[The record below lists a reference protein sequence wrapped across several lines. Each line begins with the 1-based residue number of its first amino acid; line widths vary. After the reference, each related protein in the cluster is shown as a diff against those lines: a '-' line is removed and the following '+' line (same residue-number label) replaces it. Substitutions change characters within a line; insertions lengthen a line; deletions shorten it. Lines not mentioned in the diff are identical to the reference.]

1 MALLAIPFWIVT
13 GLRCGPTS
21 RSSLAQPLRS
31 FWSFA
36 GLFAIG
42 AMGGGDV
49 KMIGAVML
57 WIPLPLFMPML
68 TIMAIGGGILS
79 AVMLIHMKLR
89 PSDKPVEVPYGVAI
103 AAQAFGRFTNNIL
116 TSFRLSVQPE
126 GKARPSLVG
135 AGGRQIVMDT
145 RKIMLI
151 VGALVIAISAAFG
164 VNQMMRGAAAPQARA
179 AAAPEITG
187 PMILVATRQLPVGT
201 IVGPDSFR
209 FQPWPKELVEKAYF
223 LKDKTDVNTLVG
235 TVVRYPITAGQPLTQ
250 GALVHPDD
258 RGFLAAALGP
268 GMRAVTVKVSQEQ
281 GVAGFVFP
289 GDRVDVVLAQTI
301 AVQEGSSYPDKQIFT
316 AETIVRNVRVLATD
330 QRYDAEDETGKTP
343 VRTFGSVTLEAT
355 PEIAEK
361 IAVAQDMGK
370 LSLALRPL
378 AESTGDL
385 DAAIASGAKSTFRP
399 RAVQPQKRRCW
410 PKWPRVRPPAARR

>member
-1 MALLAIPFWIVT
+1 
-13 GLRCGPTS
+13 
-21 RSSLAQPLRS
+21 
-31 FWSFA
+31 
-36 GLFAIG
+36 
-42 AMGGGDV
+42 
-49 KMIGAVML
+49 
-57 WIPLPLFMPML
+57 
-68 TIMAIGGGILS
+68 
-79 AVMLIHMKLR
+79 
-89 PSDKPVEVPYGVAI
+89 
-103 AAQAFGRFTNNIL
+103 
-116 TSFRLSVQPE
+116 
-126 GKARPSLVG
+126 
-135 AGGRQIVMDT
+135 MDT

-164 VNQMMRGAAAPQARA
+164 VNLMMRGAATPQARA
-179 AAAPEITG
+179 AAAPDITG

-223 LKDKTDVNTLVG
+223 MKDKTDVNTLVG

-301 AVQEGSSYPDKQIFT
+301 SVEEGSSFPDKQIFT
-316 AETIVRNVRVLATD
+316 AETIVRNVRILATD

-378 AESTGDL
+378 AESAGEL
-385 DAAIASGAKSTFRP
+385 DAAIASGDINVPARGGS
-399 RAVQPQKRRCW
+399 AAEKRMLAEA
-410 PKWPRVRPPAARR
+410 AARPVASRSTVTTGGDVSRFWIPVRGRVNSSRAPQAAMNGGGSMPSNGGAVSVPTGPVVRVTRGDKMTEVPVGGK

>member
-1 MALLAIPFWIVT
+1 
-13 GLRCGPTS
+13 
-21 RSSLAQPLRS
+21 
-31 FWSFA
+31 
-36 GLFAIG
+36 
-42 AMGGGDV
+42 
-49 KMIGAVML
+49 
-57 WIPLPLFMPML
+57 
-68 TIMAIGGGILS
+68 
-79 AVMLIHMKLR
+79 
-89 PSDKPVEVPYGVAI
+89 
-103 AAQAFGRFTNNIL
+103 
-116 TSFRLSVQPE
+116 
-126 GKARPSLVG
+126 
-135 AGGRQIVMDT
+135 MDT

-151 VGALVIAISAAFG
+151 VGALVIAIGAAFG
-164 VNQMMRGAAAPQARA
+164 VNQMMRGASAPEARA

-201 IVGPDSFR
+201 IIGPDSFR

-223 LKDKTDVNTLVG
+223 MKEKTDVNTLVG

-289 GDRVDVVLAQTI
+289 GDRVDVLLAQTI
-301 AVQEGSSYPDKQIFT
+301 EVKEGSSYPDDQIFT

-355 PEIAEK
+355 PDLAER
-361 IAVAQDMGK
+361 IAVAQSMGK
-370 LSLALRPL
+370 LSLALRPR
-378 AESTGDL
+378 AESTGGL
-385 DAAIASGAKSTFRP
+385 EAAIASGDINVPAKGGTEAERRMLAQAQARP
-399 RAVQPQKRRCW
+399 VTSKTATTGGDVSRFWIPVSGRVGGGSRPQQQMGGA
-410 PKWPRVRPPAARR
+410 PAAPAGGNYGPTAPSGPVVRVTRGDKVTEVSVGGK

>member
-1 MALLAIPFWIVT
+1 
-13 GLRCGPTS
+13 
-21 RSSLAQPLRS
+21 
-31 FWSFA
+31 
-36 GLFAIG
+36 
-42 AMGGGDV
+42 
-49 KMIGAVML
+49 
-57 WIPLPLFMPML
+57 
-68 TIMAIGGGILS
+68 
-79 AVMLIHMKLR
+79 
-89 PSDKPVEVPYGVAI
+89 
-103 AAQAFGRFTNNIL
+103 
-116 TSFRLSVQPE
+116 
-126 GKARPSLVG
+126 
-135 AGGRQIVMDT
+135 MDT

-151 VGALVIAISAAFG
+151 VGALVIAIGAAFG
-164 VNQMMRGAAAPQARA
+164 VNQIMRGAAAPPARA

-223 LKDKTDVNTLVG
+223 LKDKTDVQNLVG

-289 GDRVDVVLAQTI
+289 GDRVDVLLAQTI
-301 AVQEGSSYPDKQIFT
+301 EVKEGSSYPDSQLYT

-343 VRTFGSVTLEAT
+343 VSTFGSVTLEAT
-355 PEIAEK
+355 PELAEN
-361 IAVAQDMGK
+361 IAVAQSMGK

-378 AESTGDL
+378 AESSGEL
-385 DAAIASGAKSTFRP
+385 EAAIASGEINVPEKGGAAAERRMLAEAKARP
-399 RAVQPQKRRCW
+399 TTSKTATTGGDVSRFWVPVRGRVGGNGRAPSMGGGAQAAPSGGNYA
-410 PKWPRVRPPAARR
+410 PAAPSGPSVRITRGDKVTEVPVGGK

>member
-1 MALLAIPFWIVT
+1 
-13 GLRCGPTS
+13 
-21 RSSLAQPLRS
+21 
-31 FWSFA
+31 
-36 GLFAIG
+36 
-42 AMGGGDV
+42 
-49 KMIGAVML
+49 
-57 WIPLPLFMPML
+57 
-68 TIMAIGGGILS
+68 
-79 AVMLIHMKLR
+79 
-89 PSDKPVEVPYGVAI
+89 
-103 AAQAFGRFTNNIL
+103 
-116 TSFRLSVQPE
+116 
-126 GKARPSLVG
+126 
-135 AGGRQIVMDT
+135 MDT

-151 VGALVIAISAAFG
+151 VGALVIAIGAAFG
-164 VNQMMRGAAAPQARA
+164 VNQMMRGATAPQARA
-179 AAAPEITG
+179 AAAPDING
-187 PMILVATRQLPVGT
+187 PMILVATRQLPAGT
-201 IVGPDSFR
+201 IIGPDSFR

-223 LKDKTDVNTLVG
+223 MKEKTDVQTLVG

-268 GMRAVTVKVSQEQ
+268 GMRAVTVKVSLEQ

-301 AVQEGSSYPDKQIFT
+301 EIDQEKSSYPDKQLFT

-355 PEIAEK
+355 PEIAER

-378 AESTGDL
+378 AESSGDL
-385 DAAIASGAKSTFRP
+385 EAAIASGDVNVPAKGGTAAEKKMLADAAGRP
-399 RAVQPQKRRCW
+399 SSGRGSATTGGDVSRFWIPVSGRVQNSRPAPQQAYGGSA
-410 PKWPRVRPPAARR
+410 PAGSGAPAAPRGPVVRVTRGDTMTEVPVGGK

>member
-1 MALLAIPFWIVT
+1 
-13 GLRCGPTS
+13 
-21 RSSLAQPLRS
+21 
-31 FWSFA
+31 
-36 GLFAIG
+36 
-42 AMGGGDV
+42 
-49 KMIGAVML
+49 
-57 WIPLPLFMPML
+57 
-68 TIMAIGGGILS
+68 
-79 AVMLIHMKLR
+79 
-89 PSDKPVEVPYGVAI
+89 
-103 AAQAFGRFTNNIL
+103 
-116 TSFRLSVQPE
+116 
-126 GKARPSLVG
+126 
-135 AGGRQIVMDT
+135 MDT
-145 RKIMLI
+145 QKIMLI
-151 VGALVIAISAAFG
+151 VGALVIAIGSAFG
-164 VNQMMRGAAAPQARA
+164 VNQIMRGAAAPPARA

-223 LKDKTDVNTLVG
+223 MKDKTDVNTLVG
-235 TVVRYPITAGQPLTQ
+235 TVVRYPITTGQPLTQ

-301 AVQEGSSYPDKQIFT
+301 SVEEGSSYPDKQIFT
-316 AETIVRNVRVLATD
+316 AETIVRNVRILATD

-378 AESTGDL
+378 AENASDL
-385 DAAIASGAKSTFRP
+385 EAAIASGDINVPTKGGTVAEKKML
-399 RAVQPQKRRCW
+399 AEV
-410 PKWPRVRPPAARR
+410 AARPTSSRSSVTTGGDVSRFWIPVRGRVSSPRPEPSGYNGGPAPSNGARPASAPSGPVVRVTRGDKMTEVPVGGK

>member
-1 MALLAIPFWIVT
+1 
-13 GLRCGPTS
+13 
-21 RSSLAQPLRS
+21 
-31 FWSFA
+31 
-36 GLFAIG
+36 
-42 AMGGGDV
+42 
-49 KMIGAVML
+49 
-57 WIPLPLFMPML
+57 
-68 TIMAIGGGILS
+68 
-79 AVMLIHMKLR
+79 
-89 PSDKPVEVPYGVAI
+89 
-103 AAQAFGRFTNNIL
+103 
-116 TSFRLSVQPE
+116 
-126 GKARPSLVG
+126 
-135 AGGRQIVMDT
+135 MDT

-151 VGALVIAISAAFG
+151 VGALIIAIGAAFG
-164 VNQMMRGAAAPQARA
+164 VNQMMRGASAPEARA

-201 IVGPDSFR
+201 IIGPDSFR

-223 LKDKTDVNTLVG
+223 MKEKTDVNTLVG

-289 GDRVDVVLAQTI
+289 GDRVDVLLAQTI
-301 AVQEGSSYPDKQIFT
+301 EVKEGSSYPDDQIFT

-355 PEIAEK
+355 PDLAER
-361 IAVAQDMGK
+361 IAVAQSMGK

-378 AESTGDL
+378 AESSGEL
-385 DAAIASGAKSTFRP
+385 EAAIASGEINVPAKGGTEAERRMLAQAQARP
-399 RAVQPQKRRCW
+399 VTAKTVTTGGDVSRFWIPVSGRVGGGSRPQPQTSSA
-410 PKWPRVRPPAARR
+410 PSAPSGGNYGPAAPSGPVVRVTRGDKVTEVSVGGK

>member
-1 MALLAIPFWIVT
+1 
-13 GLRCGPTS
+13 
-21 RSSLAQPLRS
+21 
-31 FWSFA
+31 
-36 GLFAIG
+36 
-42 AMGGGDV
+42 
-49 KMIGAVML
+49 
-57 WIPLPLFMPML
+57 
-68 TIMAIGGGILS
+68 
-79 AVMLIHMKLR
+79 
-89 PSDKPVEVPYGVAI
+89 
-103 AAQAFGRFTNNIL
+103 
-116 TSFRLSVQPE
+116 
-126 GKARPSLVG
+126 
-135 AGGRQIVMDT
+135 MDT

-151 VGALVIAISAAFG
+151 VGALVIAIGAAFG
-164 VNQMMRGAAAPQARA
+164 VNQMMRGASAPEARA

-201 IVGPDSFR
+201 IIGPDSFR

-223 LKDKTDVNTLVG
+223 MKEKTDVNTLVG

-289 GDRVDVVLAQTI
+289 GDRVDVLLAQTI
-301 AVQEGSSYPDKQIFT
+301 EVKEGSSYPDDQIFT

-355 PEIAEK
+355 PDLAER
-361 IAVAQDMGK
+361 IAVAQSMGK

-378 AESTGDL
+378 AESTGEL
-385 DAAIASGAKSTFRP
+385 EAAIASGDINVPAKGGTEAERRMLAQAQARP
-399 RAVQPQKRRCW
+399 VTSKTATTGGDVSRFWIPVSGRVGGGSRPQQQMGGA
-410 PKWPRVRPPAARR
+410 PSAPAGGNYGPTAPSGPVVRVTRGDKVTEVSVGGK

>member
-1 MALLAIPFWIVT
+1 
-13 GLRCGPTS
+13 
-21 RSSLAQPLRS
+21 
-31 FWSFA
+31 
-36 GLFAIG
+36 
-42 AMGGGDV
+42 
-49 KMIGAVML
+49 
-57 WIPLPLFMPML
+57 
-68 TIMAIGGGILS
+68 
-79 AVMLIHMKLR
+79 
-89 PSDKPVEVPYGVAI
+89 
-103 AAQAFGRFTNNIL
+103 
-116 TSFRLSVQPE
+116 
-126 GKARPSLVG
+126 
-135 AGGRQIVMDT
+135 MDT

-151 VGALVIAISAAFG
+151 VGALVIAIGAAFG
-164 VNQMMRGAAAPQARA
+164 VNQMMRGASAPPARA
-179 AAAPEITG
+179 AAAPDITG

-201 IVGPDSFR
+201 IIGPDSFR

-223 LKDKTDVNTLVG
+223 MKEKTDVNTLVG

-289 GDRVDVVLAQTI
+289 GDRVDVLLAQTI
-301 AVQEGSSYPDKQIFT
+301 EVKEGSAYPDDQIFT

-355 PEIAEK
+355 PELAER
-361 IAVAQDMGK
+361 IAVAQSMGK

-378 AESTGDL
+378 AESSGEL
-385 DAAIASGAKSTFRP
+385 ESAIASGEISVPEKGGAAAERRMLAQAQARPTTAKTATTGGDVSRFWIPVSGRVGGGSRP
-399 RAVQPQKRRCW
+399 QPQSGAA
-410 PKWPRVRPPAARR
+410 PAAPSPSYGSPFGGPVVRVTRGDKVTEVPVGGK

>member
-1 MALLAIPFWIVT
+1 
-13 GLRCGPTS
+13 
-21 RSSLAQPLRS
+21 
-31 FWSFA
+31 
-36 GLFAIG
+36 
-42 AMGGGDV
+42 
-49 KMIGAVML
+49 
-57 WIPLPLFMPML
+57 
-68 TIMAIGGGILS
+68 
-79 AVMLIHMKLR
+79 
-89 PSDKPVEVPYGVAI
+89 
-103 AAQAFGRFTNNIL
+103 
-116 TSFRLSVQPE
+116 
-126 GKARPSLVG
+126 
-135 AGGRQIVMDT
+135 MDT

-164 VNQMMRGAAAPQARA
+164 VNQMMRGAATPQARA
-179 AAAPEITG
+179 AAAPDITG

-201 IVGPDSFR
+201 IIGPDSFR

-223 LKDKTDVNTLVG
+223 MKDKTDVNTLVG

-301 AVQEGSSYPDKQIFT
+301 SVEEGSSFPDKQIFT
-316 AETIVRNVRVLATD
+316 AETIVRNVRILATD

-378 AESTGDL
+378 AESAGEL
-385 DAAIASGAKSTFRP
+385 DAAIASGDINVPAKGGSV
-399 RAVQPQKRRCW
+399 AEKRMLAEA
-410 PKWPRVRPPAARR
+410 AARPVASRSTVTTGGDVSRFWIPVRGRVNPSRAPQAAMNGGGSMPSNGGAVSVPTGPVVRVTRGDKMTEVPVGGK